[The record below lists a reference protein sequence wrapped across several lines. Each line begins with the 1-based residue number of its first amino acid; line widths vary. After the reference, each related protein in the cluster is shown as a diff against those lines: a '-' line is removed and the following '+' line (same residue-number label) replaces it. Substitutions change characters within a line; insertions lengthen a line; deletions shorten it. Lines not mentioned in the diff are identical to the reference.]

1 MVDGGSSGAVVL
13 NMWFLDRE
21 HQHHLETFLKCSFWD
36 PIPYLLDQKLGRW
49 KPAICVVFVV
59 NLLTIYWVVNCC
71 SHCWNL
77 RLTHP
82 DPSLGFPLKRKPGA
96 EPPQSPEGRKKTCE
110 GMQEDGRREAEPG
123 CKVRLLGTHTL
134 SHRQRPG
141 VSISPQSMAM
151 RTLGKDQVSTRHLS
165 PSCHEAS
172 AKRGWAKVIGLCL
185 QGTWGLSQSSFD
197 GGHHLQKLALHVH
210 VAIASLLGVNQLPC
224 YEHFKG
230 ASDLA
235 SPLAANVQA
244 SREPI
249 F

>member
-49 KPAICVVFVV
+49 KPAICVVFVAVVV

-71 SHCWNL
+71 NHCWNL

-96 EPPQSPEGRKKTCE
+96 EPPQSPEGRKKTCG
-110 GMQEDGRREAEPG
+110 GMQGDGRREAEPG
-123 CKVRLLGTHTL
+123 CKVRLLGTHTH

-151 RTLGKDQVSTRHLS
+151 RTLGKDQVSTDISVLPVIKHRPRGAEPRSLAS
-165 PSCHEAS
+165 AFRAHEA
-172 AKRGWAKVIGLCL
+172 WARAALMVATTFRNL
-185 QGTWGLSQSSFD
+185 LSVST
-197 GGHHLQKLALHVH
+197 
-210 VAIASLLGVNQLPC
+210 
-224 YEHFKG
+224 
-230 ASDLA
+230 
-235 SPLAANVQA
+235 
-244 SREPI
+244 
-249 F
+249 